1 MENENVDE
9 VDEPLG
15 LLPGEEEEN
24 VEGSGRQRGGG
35 GADGA
40 FDGRPLPS
48 LRVVEDQSGSNEA
61 AGAAVDEGP
70 GGQRGGGGADAAFD
84 GRPLP
89 GQQVQEDQAEADRE
103 RGQGGDLPLVQPME
117 GEGWMERVQGWMARV
132 EQVEVEP
139 YVPPMPMEVM
149 EELVQPYVPQMVTR
163 PFP

>member
-1 MENENVDE
+1 MEIEGEAVEE
-9 VDEPLG
+9 VL
-15 LLPGEEEEN
+15 
-24 VEGSGRQRGGG
+24 
-35 GADGA
+35 
-40 FDGRPLPS
+40 
-48 LRVVEDQSGSNEA
+48 
-61 AGAAVDEGP
+61 

-103 RGQGGDLPLVQPME
+103 QGQGGDLPLVQPME

-139 YVPPMPMEVM
+139 YVPPMPMPMEVM